1 MIRDSFHEIRAAL
14 RAGSVRDLGPEAC
27 EASIHRR
34 LVAALGGGGGG
45 RSRRSGLADRAVL
58 LRHLLRR
65 EELRQG
71 GAEQPVL
78 LPLAED
84 WPGPVAWE
92 PFGVAARVPGAGE
105 VRVRAEPWRPSWLA
119 GADRH
124 PVGEPAFAEEER
136 RTFVSVAGDPFLAEM
151 GLERYRC
158 EAQREM
164 VRAVLTAEPG
174 ATLLLNLP
182 TGAGKSLCA
191 LLPALLTSR
200 TGGVTVIVVPTTALA
215 LDQERGIGDLV
226 SHATAYHGGGGAEG
240 DARRAGIR
248 QRIADGTQ
256 RVVFCSPESV
266 AGGLREPLRRAAEQG
281 WLRMLV
287 IDEAHIV
294 DEWGSEF
301 RSEFQ
306 ALAGARRDL
315 LRGCSGPAFRTVLMT
330 ATLTEPCLDTL
341 EVLFA
346 RDGSWEVISAVQLRP
361 EPEYWASWCESE
373 EAKVVR
379 VMEALHHLPR
389 PLILYTTRVE
399 EAEGWRRHLCDAGFQ
414 RTAAVTG
421 DTSTEER
428 KRVIG
433 RWRAGELDVICATS
447 AFGLGMDQADVRA
460 VVHACVPESVD
471 RFYQEVGRAGRDG
484 SACVSLAVYT
494 SADLHDARQM
504 STSKLI
510 TIDKGL
516 PRWRRMFDHATP
528 LGGGRY
534 RLPVDVSPGVDE
546 ERLDMR
552 GERNEA
558 WNVRTLTLM
567 ARAGLLELDAE
578 PGAEDA
584 VPAGPPDAT
593 RVVRILDEDHTSR
606 ARWEQRI
613 QPLRHR
619 SYAVGGE
626 SVERLTDVLFGR
638 RCAAEVFAEAYTLR
652 GRGPESPGAEVARCC
667 SGCPFCRARSAPAVR
682 SALPVPAPRAAT
694 PRITDGE
701 LARLFTTGDVLA
713 IFDDAW
719 ERSGTERLYRWLLS
733 LGVRALVL
741 PPELPQARRV
751 PFERVLRGPGEV
763 AFVSDRFVRRHA
775 PRVPTLIVHA
785 PGTDV
790 PPHHLRDGGAEPF
803 PRILFLPVDAVDPDT
818 GRRRLWDVIPCRKYL
833 LGEFLAARSL

>member
-1 MIRDSFHEIRAAL
+1 MSAVATGDAFQAIRTAL
-14 RAGSVRDLGPEAC
+14 RAGFGVEPPAAEEFGVPV
-27 EASIHRR
+27 HRR
-34 LVAALGGGGGG
+34 VLRAMA
-45 RSRRSGLADRAVL
+45 SRRAGPADRTVL

-65 EELRQG
+65 EELLQG
-71 GAEQPVL
+71 GVEQPVL
-78 LPLAED
+78 LPAD
-84 WPGPVAWE
+84 RWPVAWQH
-92 PFGVAARVPGAGE
+92 FGMVARDSGAGE
-105 VRVRAEPWRPSWLA
+105 VRVRAEPWRPAWLPY
-119 GADRH
+119 ADRN
-124 PVGEPAFAEEER
+124 PVGEPAFAEEAR
-136 RTFVSVAGDPFLAEM
+136 RTFGSVAGDPFLEEM
-151 GLERYRC
+151 GRDRYRC
-158 EAQREM
+158 VAQREM

-200 TGGVTVIVVPTTALA
+200 SGGVTVVVVPTTALA
-215 LDQERGIGDLV
+215 LDQERAIAGHV
-226 SHATAYHGGGGAEG
+226 AHATAYYGGGGAEG

-248 QRIADGTQ
+248 QRIVDGTQ
-256 RVVFCSPESV
+256 RVLFCSPESV
-266 AGGLREPLRRAAEQG
+266 AGALREPLRRAAEQG

-315 LRGCSGPAFRTVLMT
+315 LRACGGPAFRTVLMT
-330 ATLTEPCLDTL
+330 ATLTEPGLDTL
-341 EVLFA
+341 ETLFGQ
-346 RDGSWEVISAVQLRP
+346 DGAWEVISAVQLRP
-361 EPEYWASWCESE
+361 EPDLWACWCESE
-373 EAKVVR
+373 EVKVAR

-399 EAEGWRRHLCDAGFQ
+399 HAESWRRRLLAAGFY

-421 DTSTEER
+421 STSAEER
-428 KRVIG
+428 ARVI
-433 RWRAGELDVICATS
+433 RQWQAAELDVICATS

-484 SACVSLAVYT
+484 SACVSLSVFT
-494 SADLHDARQM
+494 SADLNDAERM
-504 STSKLI
+504 SQRKLI
-510 TIDKGL
+510 TIDRGL
-516 PRWRRMFDHATP
+516 PRWRRMFEFAAP

-534 RLPVDVSPGVDE
+534 RLPVDVSPGVDA
-546 ERLDMR
+546 ERLDMQ
-552 GERNEA
+552 GEHNEA

-567 ARAGLLELDAE
+567 ARAKMLELDAE
-578 PGAEDA
+578 SGAANADLIANPG
-584 VPAGPPDAT
+584 GT
-593 RVVRILDEDHTSR
+593 RVVRILDEEHRSR
-606 ARWEQRI
+606 ACWEQRI
-613 QPLRHR
+613 QPLRYR
-619 SYAVGGE
+619 SYATGGE
-626 SVERLTDVLFGR
+626 SVARLLDVLFGR

-652 GRGPESPGAEVARCC
+652 GRGPASPGATVAPCC
-667 SGCPFCRARSAPAVR
+667 SGCPFCRARGRPALR
-682 SALPVPAPRAAT
+682 SGLPVPAPRAAV
-694 PRITDGE
+694 PRITDRE

-733 LGVRALVL
+733 LGVRAVVL
-741 PPELPQARRV
+741 PPELPPARRV
-751 PFERVLRGPGEV
+751 PFDRVARASGQAV
-763 AFVSDRFVRRHA
+763 FVSDQFVRRHA

-785 PGTDV
+785 PRADV

-803 PRILFLPVDAVDPDT
+803 PRILFLPLDAADPENPD
-818 GRRRLWDVIPCRKYL
+818 RRLWDVISCRKYL

>member
-1 MIRDSFHEIRAAL
+1 VSGAATGDAFQAIRTAL
-14 RAGSVRDLGPEAC
+14 RTGFGVEPPAAEGFDAP
-27 EASIHRR
+27 IHRR
-34 LVAALGGGGGG
+34 LLSAMA
-45 RSRRSGLADRAVL
+45 SRRAGPADRAVL

-65 EELRQG
+65 EELLQG
-71 GAEQPVL
+71 GVEQPVL
-78 LPLAED
+78 LSGAD
-84 WPGPVAWE
+84 RWPVAWQH
-92 PFGVAARVPGAGE
+92 FGMVARDAGAGE
-105 VRVRAEPWRPSWLA
+105 VRVRAEPWRPAWLPC
-119 GADRH
+119 ADGH
-124 PVGEPAFAEEER
+124 PVGEPAFAEEAR
-136 RTFVSVAGDPFLAEM
+136 RTFLSVAGDPFLEEM
-151 GLERYRC
+151 GLDRYRC
-158 EAQREM
+158 VAQREM
-164 VRAVLTAEPG
+164 VRAVLIAQPG

-200 TGGVTVIVVPTTALA
+200 NGGVTVVVVPTTALA
-215 LDQERGIGDLV
+215 LDQERAIGEHV
-226 SHATAYHGGGGAEG
+226 AHATAYYGGGGAEG
-240 DARRAGIR
+240 DTRRAGIR
-248 QRIADGTQ
+248 QRIVDGTQ

-266 AGGLREPLRRAAEQG
+266 VGALRGPLRGAAEQG

-294 DEWGSEF
+294 NEWGSEF

-315 LRGCSGPAFRTVLMT
+315 LRACGGPAFRTVLMT
-330 ATLTEPCLDTL
+330 ATLTEPGLDTL
-341 EVLFA
+341 ETLFGQ
-346 RDGSWEVISAVQLRP
+346 DGAWEVISAVQLRP
-361 EPEYWASWCESE
+361 EPDIWACWCESE
-373 EAKVVR
+373 EVKVAR

-399 EAEGWRRHLCDAGFQ
+399 HAEAWRHRLVDAGFQ

-421 DTSTEER
+421 DTSAEER
-428 KRVIG
+428 ARVID
-433 RWRAGELDVICATS
+433 RWRAAELDVICATS

-484 SACVSLAVYT
+484 SACVSLTVFT
-494 SADLHDARQM
+494 SADLHDAERM
-504 STSKLI
+504 SQHKLI

-516 PRWRRMFDHATP
+516 PRWRRMFEFAMP

-534 RLPVDVSPGVDE
+534 RLPVDVSPGVDA
-546 ERLDMR
+546 ERLDMQ
-552 GERNEA
+552 GEHNEA

-567 ARAGLLELDAE
+567 ARAKMLELDAE
-578 PGAEDA
+578 SGAGDA
-584 VPAGPPDAT
+584 GAAAAPRT
-593 RVVRILDEDHTSR
+593 RVVRILDEDHRTP
-606 ARWEQRI
+606 ARWEQRV
-613 QPLRHR
+613 QPLRYR
-619 SYAVGGE
+619 SYATGGE
-626 SVERLTDVLFGR
+626 SVGRLLDVLFGR

-652 GRGPESPGAEVARCC
+652 GRGPASPGATVAPCC
-667 SGCPFCRARSAPAVR
+667 SGCPFCRARGRPALR
-682 SALPVPAPRAAT
+682 SGLPVPAPRAAV
-694 PRITDGE
+694 PRVTDGE

-741 PPELPQARRV
+741 PPELSGARRV
-751 PFERVLRGPGEV
+751 PFERVLRGPAEV
-763 AFVSDRFVRRHA
+763 AFVSDRFVRRQA

-790 PPHHLRDGGAEPF
+790 PPHHLWDGGAEPF
-803 PRILFLPVDAVDPDT
+803 PRILFLPLDAVDPDT
-818 GRRRLWDVIPCRKYL
+818 GQRRLWDVISCRKYM